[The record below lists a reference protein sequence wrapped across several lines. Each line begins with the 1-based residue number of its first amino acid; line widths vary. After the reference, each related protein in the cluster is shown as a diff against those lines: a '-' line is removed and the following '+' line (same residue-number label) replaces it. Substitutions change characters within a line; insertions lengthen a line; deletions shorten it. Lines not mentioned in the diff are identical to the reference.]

1 MYLYS
6 GGLIINVLL
15 VNEICGGGWGGG
27 GSGGLIFREAL
38 LEFYSTLNV
47 HLFLNSFN

>member
-15 VNEICGGGWGGG
+15 VNEICGGAGGG
-27 GSGGLIFREAL
+27 GVQEAL
-38 LEFYSTLNV
+38 SSERLYWNFTVLS
-47 HLFLNSFN
+47 LFIFF